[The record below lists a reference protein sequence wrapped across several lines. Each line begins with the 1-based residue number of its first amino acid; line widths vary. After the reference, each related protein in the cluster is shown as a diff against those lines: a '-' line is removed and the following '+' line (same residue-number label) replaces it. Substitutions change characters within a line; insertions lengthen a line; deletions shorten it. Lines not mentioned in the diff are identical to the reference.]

1 MTLAAL
7 SGGHLGDFSSLGM
20 EELHGKARDLVVVG
34 VARARG
40 DTDGGGGRCRMA
52 CILLEVSW
60 F

>member
-40 DTDGGGGRCRMA
+40 DTDGGGRRRMA